1 MNVLSGGEKARLALA
16 KMLLTPANLLLL
28 DEPTNHLDM
37 SSRSVLEDA
46 LSDYSGTLVV
56 ISHDRHFLDAVC
68 NEVWEV
74 ADGRVTPFLGN
85 YSHYVECCAAGT
97 RPEPLPLH
105 QPSSAAQLKPKKPS
119 RRESLQ
125 PDVLP
130 EPHRENESGTAVSWG
145 GTPGVRVR
153 KSKEQR
159 REEAQLRKGRSA
171 EKRTLKKS
179 LSKAEEDV
187 AKLETEL
194 ERLRTVQSDPS
205 HYEDGDAVRA
215 VAQDVARL
223 TQELEEAYACWE
235 VAGQEM
241 EIFEACE
248 R

>member
-1 MNVLSGGEKARLALA
+1 
-16 KMLLTPANLLLL
+16 MLLTPANLLLL

-46 LSDYSGTLVV
+46 LADYSGTLVV

-85 YSHYVECCAAGT
+85 YTHYVDCCAAGR

-105 QPSSAAQLKPKKPS
+105 QPPTAQPKPKKPS
-119 RRESLQ
+119 RRD
-125 PDVLP
+125 PFTPGVLP
-130 EPHRENESGTAVSWG
+130 EPNGEKESESAVSWG

-171 EKRTLKKS
+171 EKRALTKS
-179 LSKAEEDV
+179 LSQAEDDV
-187 AKLETEL
+187 AKLEAQL
-194 ERLRTVQSDPS
+194 EALRTVQSDPS
-205 HYEDGDAVRA
+205 HYEDGDAVRT

-223 TQELEEAYACWE
+223 TQELEEAYARWE

-241 EIFEACE
+241 ERFEASE